1 MKNNKTKRENL
12 DWYQNQSLETQINLF
27 GNFLEVAMLLANQ
40 IMDDEVKQKA
50 GERYDREKP
59 KEGRYSRCPL
69 CLY

>member
-1 MKNNKTKRENL
+1 MKDNKSVRENL

-50 GERYDREKP
+50 GET
-59 KEGRYSRCPL
+59 
-69 CLY
+69 